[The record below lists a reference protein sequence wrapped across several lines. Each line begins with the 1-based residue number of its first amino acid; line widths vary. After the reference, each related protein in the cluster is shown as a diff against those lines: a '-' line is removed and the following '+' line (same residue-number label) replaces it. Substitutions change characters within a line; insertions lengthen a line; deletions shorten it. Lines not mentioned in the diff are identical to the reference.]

1 MTVSHLGLLNLPFL
15 AHLAPDRAIQPAI
28 STIQPSISP
37 VPRIALAQSINPCYP
52 SPRMLALSLEV
63 AGSSP
68 HLMRPRPVVLQKTP
82 ATPASSPVARPSS
95 TLPFLSFQPLTTIK
109 FGNSHVLITIR
120 NGRERTYPLPCPTA
134 RQRPT
139 SASPLECAVTQS
151 RLVTPLECAVP
162 SEHRALPGFG
172 RSCPSVSSL
181 ESAVAKYPFV
191 SPLECAVTK
200 NWGGTPAAVQN
211 AGHRARDKGDEA
223 ACFFLFFHL

>member
-109 FGNSHVLITIR
+109 FSNPLVLITIR
-120 NGRERTYPLPCPTA
+120 NAGGCTYPLPS
-134 RQRPT
+134 QRLAKGQP
-139 SASPLECAVTQS
+139 PQ
-151 RLVTPLECAVP
+151 
-162 SEHRALPGFG
+162 AL
-172 RSCPSVSSL
+172 
-181 ESAVAKYPFV
+181 
-191 SPLECAVTK
+191 
-200 NWGGTPAAVQN
+200 
-211 AGHRARDKGDEA
+211 
-223 ACFFLFFHL
+223 